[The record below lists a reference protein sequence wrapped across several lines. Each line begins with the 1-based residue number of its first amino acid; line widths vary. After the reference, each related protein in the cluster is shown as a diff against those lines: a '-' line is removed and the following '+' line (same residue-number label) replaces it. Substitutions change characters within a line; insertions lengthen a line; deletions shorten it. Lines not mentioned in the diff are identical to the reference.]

1 MDTSASD
8 TGEAV
13 KAAEAVE
20 ANKIDTIKIEAA
32 PLAASAAASEA
43 GSAASWVRLPDISFL
58 RRAAR
63 SLATSLMA
71 ALAARPRLSRVSVLA
86 VSIALAAAAGSMVG
100 AWAAVTFVRPPA
112 APAPTMIAD
121 ADKDALAKLSADIA
135 ALKAGIDTLS
145 KHSTAQLA
153 RLGERVERSEKTQG
167 EPSARIARLADAVE
181 KLERRAAGA
190 PPAHLPAVPETTGSI
205 AQKQQDRPPVVS
217 GWVLREIRGGA
228 ALVESRY
235 GFYEAVPGA
244 NLPGLGRVE
253 TIRRQD
259 GRWTVVTPKG
269 VIVSAR

>member
-1 MDTSASD
+1 MDTPAPD
-8 TGEAV
+8 TGQAV
-13 KAAEAVE
+13 KAVE
-20 ANKIDTIKIEAA
+20 AEKIEIEAA
-32 PLAASAAASEA
+32 PPAASAAATD
-43 GSAASWVRLPDISFL
+43 ASSWMRLPDVSVL
-58 RRAAR
+58 RRAWVP
-63 SLATSLMA
+63 LIA

-86 VSIALAAAAGSMVG
+86 ASIALAAAAGSMVG

-112 APAPTMIAD
+112 APVPTVIAD
-121 ADKDALAKLSADIA
+121 ADKDTLARLSADIA
-135 ALKAGIDTLS
+135 ALKAGIDALS
-145 KHSTAQLA
+145 KHSAAQLA
-153 RLGERVERSEKTQG
+153 RIG
-167 EPSARIARLADAVE
+167 EPSARVARLADAVE

-190 PPAHLPAVPETTGSI
+190 PLPAVPETTGSI

-217 GWVLREIRGGA
+217 GWVLREIRHGA

>member
-1 MDTSASD
+1 MDTPAPK

-13 KAAEAVE
+13 KAAEAV
-20 ANKIDTIKIEAA
+20 AADKIDKIEIEAA
-32 PLAASAAASEA
+32 PPAASAAASGAER
-43 GSAASWVRLPDISFL
+43 AASWMRLPDVSFL
-58 RRAAR
+58 RRA
-63 SLATSLMA
+63 ATSLMA

-86 VSIALAAAAGSMVG
+86 ASIALAAAAGSMVG

-112 APAPTMIAD
+112 APVPTVIAD
-121 ADKDALAKLSADIA
+121 ADKDTLARLSADIA
-135 ALKAGIDTLS
+135 ELKAGIDTLS
-145 KHSTAQLA
+145 KNFAAQLA
-153 RLGERVERSEKTQG
+153 RIG

-181 KLERRAAGA
+181 KLERKAAGA

-205 AQKQQDRPPVVS
+205 AQKQQDRPSVVS
-217 GWVLREIRGGA
+217 GWVLREIRRGA